1 MARLLIAVLA
11 LVAAGVTLLLNWPS
25 TAVVV
30 PAPAAPVQAVTT
42 PAPLPVPAA
51 APLPAVSAL
60 TAVPLAPLAGTEV
73 DGQLRTDA
81 DGNLL
86 INLGVRDYFDY
97 FLSAAD
103 QAGLDASLGALLAD
117 VRGRLAEPARSQLVD
132 LLGDYLEYKRASLA
146 LMQQPLAPSQ
156 QQPQGQLAALQDAFD
171 RLAQLRRTHF
181 SAAAVEGLFGA
192 EEAYARYTLDTLSLN
207 ARTDLSDAD
216 KARAQAQAREQ
227 LPAALQA
234 SELRQQQ
241 ALVQQAEEARLWR
254 DGADEQQVRAFL
266 ALTYDPPT
274 VERLLA
280 EQRSERL
287 WQTRYSA
294 YREAVAGL
302 RSAGLST
309 VDQQAE
315 QARLRQRLFT
325 AEDYH
330 RVETYDAI
338 ASHLEQPSP

>member
-1 MARLLIAVLA
+1 MPRLLIVTLA

-25 TAVVV
+25 PAAVVSPPLVQARPVVPSV
-30 PAPAAPVQAVTT
+30 PAVVPVAAPHVMAQSS
-42 PAPLPVPAA
+42 AA
-51 APLPAVSAL
+51 
-60 TAVPLAPLAGTEV
+60 TALAPLAGTEV
-73 DGQLRTDA
+73 DGRLSTDA
-81 DGNLL
+81 AGNLL
-86 INLGVRDYFDY
+86 VDLGVRDYFDY

-117 VRGRLAEPARSQLVD
+117 VRGRLAEPARSQLLD
-132 LLGDYLEYKRASLA
+132 LLGDYLDYKRASLA

-156 QQPQGQLAALQDAFD
+156 QQPQGQLAALQDAFE
-171 RLAQLRRTHF
+171 RLAQLRRAHF
-181 SAAAVEGLFGA
+181 SLAAVEGLFGA
-192 EEAYARYTLDTLSLN
+192 EEAYARYTLDILGLT
-207 ARTDLSDAD
+207 ARTDLSEAD
-216 KARAQAQAREQ
+216 KALAQAQAREQ

-241 ALVQQAEEARLWR
+241 ALVQQAEQARLWR
-254 DGADEQQVRAFL
+254 EGADEQQVRAFL

-280 EQRSERL
+280 EQRRERL
-287 WQTRYSA
+287 WQQHYSA
-294 YREAVAGL
+294 YREALAEQ
-302 RSAGLST
+302 RSAGLSAL
-309 VDQQAE
+309 DQQRE
-315 QARLRQRLFT
+315 QVRLRQRLFA